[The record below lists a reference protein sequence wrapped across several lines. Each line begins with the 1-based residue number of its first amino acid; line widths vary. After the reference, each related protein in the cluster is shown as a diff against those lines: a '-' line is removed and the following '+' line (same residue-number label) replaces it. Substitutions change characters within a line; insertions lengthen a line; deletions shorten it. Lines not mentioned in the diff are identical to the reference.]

1 LKKIIN
7 GFLTI
12 SDIKYKKMNIGYQ
25 TDADLAKEEKL
36 AVLEDKSSDSTKY
49 VVWHI
54 EGGLGKNVAA
64 TALISSVKKQY
75 SDRKLI
81 LVVSYPEVF
90 LNHPDIHRVY
100 RVGMTSY
107 FYDDYIK
114 DKDTIVFKHEPYF
127 QSDHIMRK
135 KHLIEN
141 WCDLLG
147 VKFQKQ
153 LPILYPNMI
162 QKDMMFGWKRDK
174 PTMILHTN
182 GGPLQQNTLYSWTR
196 DMPYGVAQA
205 IVEKYASKYHII
217 QIGRDERQAV
227 PGVEFIN
234 IPMTNHE
241 LFSTLVLSDKRVLID
256 SSLQHA
262 AAAMQLKS
270 TVLWIGTS
278 PKNFG
283 YEMHSNITA
292 NTPKN
297 NVKMIDSYLFDYS
310 FDGIQHECP
319 YMDVNEMFNVND
331 IFKSIDK
338 Q

>member
-1 LKKIIN
+1 LKIIID

-12 SDIKYKKMNIGYQ
+12 SDIKYKKMNIGYKTE
-25 TDADLAKEEKL
+25 TDLLKEEKL
-36 AVLEDKSSDSTKY
+36 AILEDKSNDSTKY

-64 TALISSVKKQY
+64 TALISSIKQQY

-147 VKFQKQ
+147 IKFQKQ

-162 QKDMMFGWKRDK
+162 QKDIMYNWKRDK
-174 PTMILHTN
+174 PTMVIHTN

-196 DMPYGVAQA
+196 DMPYGVAQS
-205 IVEKYASKYHII
+205 IVEKYANKYHII

-227 PGVEFIN
+227 PGAEFVN
-234 IPMTNHE
+234 IQMTNHE

-270 TVLWIGTS
+270 TVLWVGTS

-283 YEMHSNITA
+283 YEMHSNIVA
-292 NTPKN
+292 SPPKG

-319 YMDVNEMFNVND
+319 YMDASEMFNIND
-331 IFKSIDK
+331 VFKSIDA

>member
-1 LKKIIN
+1 MN
-7 GFLTI
+7 VG
-12 SDIKYKKMNIGYQ
+12 YKTE
-25 TDADLAKEEKL
+25 TDLLKEEKL
-36 AVLEDKSSDSTKY
+36 AVLEDKSNNSTKY

-64 TALISSVKKQY
+64 TALISSVKKKY

-107 FYDDYIK
+107 FYDDFIK

-127 QSDHIMRK
+127 QSDHIMKK

-147 VKFQKQ
+147 VKYDKQ
-153 LPILYPNMI
+153 QPVLYPNMI
-162 QKDMMFGWKRDK
+162 QKDIMFNWKRDR
-174 PTMILHTN
+174 PVMVIHTN
-182 GGPLQQNTLYSWTR
+182 GGPVQQDTLYSWTR
-196 DMPYGVAQA
+196 DMPYGIAQR
-205 IVEKYASKYHII
+205 IVDKYSSKYHII
-217 QIGRDERQAV
+217 QIGRNPGHALN
-227 PGVEFIN
+227 GVEFVN
-234 IPMTNHE
+234 QPMTNHE
-241 LFSTLVLSDKRVLID
+241 LFSVLVLSDKRILID
-256 SSLQHA
+256 SCLQHA

-270 TVLWIGTS
+270 TVLWVGTS
-278 PKNFG
+278 SKNFG
-283 YEMHSNITA
+283 YELHDNIVA
-292 NTPKN
+292 KPPKG
-297 NVKMIDSYLFDYS
+297 NVKLVDSYLFDYS
-310 FDGIQHECP
+310 FDGIAHECP
-319 YMDVNEMFNVND
+319 YMDYEEMFDVNT

>member
-1 LKKIIN
+1 MEV
-7 GFLTI
+7 G
-12 SDIKYKKMNIGYQ
+12 YK
-25 TDADLAKEEKL
+25 TELDLLKEEKL
-36 AVLEDKSSDSTKY
+36 AVLEDKSNNSTKY

-64 TALISSVKKQY
+64 TALISSVKKKY

-81 LVVSYPEVF
+81 LVVSYPEIF

-107 FYDDYIK
+107 FYDDFIK

-127 QSDHIMRK
+127 QSDHIMKK

-147 VKFQKQ
+147 IKHDKQ
-153 LPILYPNMI
+153 IPVLYPNMI
-162 QKDMMFGWKRDK
+162 QQDIVYNWKRDK
-174 PTMILHTN
+174 PTMVIHTN
-182 GGPLQQNTLYSWTR
+182 GGPITQESLYSWTR
-196 DMPYGVAQA
+196 DMPYGIAVKIA
-205 IVEKYASKYHII
+205 EKYSSKYHII
-217 QIGRDERQAV
+217 QIGRDPGHAI
-227 PGVEFIN
+227 PGVEFISQQ
-234 IPMTNHE
+234 MTNHE
-241 LFSTLVLSDKRVLID
+241 LFSTLVLSEKRILID

-262 AAAMQLKS
+262 AAAMGLKS

-283 YEMHSNITA
+283 YEMHTNITSKP
-292 NTPKN
+292 PKG

-310 FDGIQHECP
+310 FDGIAHECP
-319 YMDVNEMFNVND
+319 YMDYSEMFDINS
-331 IFKSIDK
+331 IFKSIDN

>member
-1 LKKIIN
+1 MN
-7 GFLTI
+7 VG
-12 SDIKYKKMNIGYQ
+12 YKTE
-25 TDADLAKEEKL
+25 TDLLKEEKFT
-36 AVLEDKSSDSTKY
+36 VLEDKSNNSDKF

-64 TALISSVKKQY
+64 TALVSAVKEKY
-75 SDRKLI
+75 KDRKLV

-90 LNHPDIHRVY
+90 LNHPEIYRVY

-127 QSDHIMRK
+127 QSDHIMKK

-147 VKFQKQ
+147 IGYQKQ

-162 QKDMMFGWKRDK
+162 QKDVMYNWKRDK
-174 PTMILHTN
+174 PTMIIHSN
-182 GGPLQQNTLYSWTR
+182 GGPLIQDSLYSWTR
-196 DMPYGVAQA
+196 DMPYGLVQSL
-205 IVEKYASKYHII
+205 VEKYSKKYHVI
-217 QIGRDERQAV
+217 QIGRDLKHSV
-227 PGVEFIN
+227 NGVEFVN
-234 IPMTNHE
+234 QPMTNHE

-262 AAAMQLKS
+262 AAAMNLKS
-270 TVLWIGTS
+270 TVIWVGTS

-283 YEMHSNITA
+283 YDMHSNIVA
-292 NTPKN
+292 KPPKG

-310 FDGIQHECP
+310 FEGVAHECP
-319 YMDVNEMFNVND
+319 YNDVNEMLDIND
-331 IFKSIDK
+331 VFKSIDK

>member
-1 LKKIIN
+1 MKV
-7 GFLTI
+7 GFQTEIDL
-12 SDIKYKKMNIGYQ
+12 IK
-25 TDADLAKEEKL
+25 DEKL
-36 AVLEDKSSDSTKY
+36 VVLEDKSSNSTKY

-64 TALISSVKKQY
+64 TALINNVKRKY

-107 FYDDYIK
+107 FYDDFIK

-127 QSDHIMRK
+127 QSDHIMKK

-147 VKFQKQ
+147 IKYENQQ
-153 LPILYPNMI
+153 PILYPNMI
-162 QKDMMFGWKRDK
+162 QKEFQHSWRRDR
-174 PTMILHTN
+174 PVMVIHTN
-182 GGPLQQNTLYSWTR
+182 GGPLDQQSIYSWTR
-196 DMPYGVAQA
+196 DMPMGLAQN
-205 IVEKYASKYHII
+205 IVNRYQSKYHII
-217 QIGRDERQAV
+217 QIGRNPAHAI

-234 IPMTNHE
+234 QPMSNHE
-241 LFSTLVLSDKRVLID
+241 LFSLLNATEKRVLID

-262 AAAMQLKS
+262 AAAFKLKS
-270 TVLWIGTS
+270 TVLWIGTT

-283 YEMHSNITA
+283 YDLHTNLVA
-292 NTPKN
+292 KPPKG
-297 NVKMIDSYLFDYS
+297 NVKMVDSYLFDYS
-310 FDGIQHECP
+310 FDGVVHECP
-319 YMDVNEMFNVND
+319 YNDMSEMFDMND
-331 IFKSIDK
+331 IYKAIEK
-338 Q
+338 T

>member
-1 LKKIIN
+1 MNVGYKTETD
-7 GFLTI
+7 FL
-12 SDIKYKKMNIGYQ
+12 
-25 TDADLAKEEKL
+25 KEEKL
-36 AVLEDKSSDSTKY
+36 AVLEDKSNNSTKY
-49 VVWHI
+49 IVWHI
-54 EGGLGKNVAA
+54 EGGLGKNIAA
-64 TALISSVKKQY
+64 TALISSVKQKY
-75 SDRKLI
+75 KDRKLI

-107 FYDDYIK
+107 FYDDFIK

-147 VKFQKQ
+147 VKHENQ
-153 LPILYPNMI
+153 LPILYPNMM
-162 QKDMMFGWKRDK
+162 QKDIMYNWKRDK

-196 DMPYGVAQA
+196 DMPFGIANA
-205 IVEKYASKYHII
+205 IVEKYSSRYHII
-217 QIGRDERQAV
+217 QIGRDPGHAV
-227 PGVEFIN
+227 PGTEFIN

-262 AAAMQLKS
+262 AAAMNLKS
-270 TVLWIGTS
+270 TVLWVGTS

-283 YEMHSNITA
+283 YQMHSNIVA
-292 NTPKN
+292 KPPKG
-297 NVKMIDSYLFDYS
+297 NVKMIDAYLFDYS
-310 FDGIQHECP
+310 FEGISHECP
-319 YMDVNEMFNVND
+319 YMDANEMFDIND

>member
-1 LKKIIN
+1 MDVGYKTETD
-7 GFLTI
+7 FL
-12 SDIKYKKMNIGYQ
+12 
-25 TDADLAKEEKL
+25 KEEKL
-36 AVLEDKSSDSTKY
+36 AILEDKSNNSTKY

-64 TALISSVKKQY
+64 TSLISSVKQKHK
-75 SDRKLI
+75 DRKLI

-107 FYDDYIK
+107 FYDDFING
-114 DKDTIVFKHEPYF
+114 KDTIIFKHEPYF
-127 QSDHIMRK
+127 QSDHITKK

-147 VKFQKQ
+147 IKYEKQ

-162 QKDMMFGWKRDK
+162 QKDIVYNWKRDR
-174 PTMILHTN
+174 PTMIIHTN
-182 GGPLQQNTLYSWTR
+182 GGPLQQDTLYSWTR
-196 DMPYGVAQA
+196 DMPYAIANA
-205 IVEKYASKYHII
+205 IVEKYSSKYHII
-217 QIGRDERQAV
+217 QIGRDVNQAV
-227 PGVEFIN
+227 PGVEFVN

-262 AAAMQLKS
+262 AAAMGLKS
-270 TVLWIGTS
+270 TVLWVGTS

-283 YEMHSNITA
+283 YDMHSNIVA
-292 NTPKN
+292 KPPKG

-310 FDGIQHECP
+310 FDGVAHECP
-319 YMDVNEMFNVND
+319 YMDVNEMFDINE

>member
-1 LKKIIN
+1 MTSDTKYNDIMNVGYKTQIDE
-7 GFLTI
+7 TI
-12 SDIKYKKMNIGYQ
+12 
-25 TDADLAKEEKL
+25 EEKKVIL
-36 AVLEDKSSDSTKY
+36 QDSSNNSNKF

-64 TALISSVKKQY
+64 TALISSVKQKY

-114 DKDTIVFKHEPYF
+114 GKDTIVFRQEPYF
-127 QSDHIMRK
+127 QSAHIMRQ

-147 VKFQKQ
+147 IEYNKQ

-162 QKDMMFGWKRDK
+162 QKDMVFAWRRER
-174 PTMILHTN
+174 PILLIHTN
-182 GGPLQQNTLYSWTR
+182 GGAMDQTSLYAWTR
-196 DMPYGVAQA
+196 DIPFGIGRA
-205 IVEKYASKYHII
+205 IVDLLSSKYHII
-217 QIGRDERQAV
+217 QVGRDEAHAL
-227 PGVEFIN
+227 PGAEFVN
-234 IPMTNHE
+234 RMMTNHE
-241 LFSTLVLSDKRVLID
+241 LFSLLLASEKRLLID

-262 AAAMQLKS
+262 AAALGLKS

-278 PKNFG
+278 YKNFG
-283 YEMHSNITA
+283 YDLHSNILA
-292 NTPKN
+292 NPPKG
-297 NVKMIDSYLFDYS
+297 NVKMVDSYLFDYS
-310 FDGIQHECP
+310 FEGIIHECP
-319 YMDVNEMFNVND
+319 YMDVIDMFDTNQIYN
-331 IFKSIDK
+331 SILNT
-338 Q
+338 

>member
-1 LKKIIN
+1 MNVGYK
-7 GFLTI
+7 TE
-12 SDIKYKKMNIGYQ
+12 SD
-25 TDADLAKEEKL
+25 LLKEEKF
-36 AVLEDKSSDSTKY
+36 AVLEDKSNNSNKY

-64 TALISSVKKQY
+64 TALISSVKQKY
-75 SDRKLI
+75 KDRKLI

-127 QSDHIMRK
+127 QSEHIMRK

-147 VKFQKQ
+147 IKYEKQ
-153 LPILYPNMI
+153 YPILYPNMI
-162 QKDMMFGWKRDK
+162 QKDVMFNWKRDR
-174 PTMILHTN
+174 PTLILHTN
-182 GGPLQQNTLYSWTR
+182 GGPLQQDTLYSWTR
-196 DMPYGVAQA
+196 DMPYGIAQA
-205 IVEKYASKYHII
+205 IAEKYSNRYHII
-217 QIGRDERQAV
+217 QVGRDPRQAA
-227 PGVEFIN
+227 PNVEFVN
-234 IPMTNHE
+234 MQMTNHE
-241 LFSTLVLSDKRVLID
+241 LFSMLVLSEKRVLID
-256 SSLQHA
+256 SCLQHA
-262 AAAMQLKS
+262 AAAMKMKS

-278 PKNFG
+278 HKNFG
-283 YEMHSNITA
+283 YDLHSNIIA
-292 NTPKN
+292 KPPKG

-310 FDGIQHECP
+310 FEGIAHECP
-319 YMDVNEMFNVND
+319 YMDYSEMFDINE

>member
-1 LKKIIN
+1 MKVGFQTEIDLLK
-7 GFLTI
+7 
-12 SDIKYKKMNIGYQ
+12 D
-25 TDADLAKEEKL
+25 EKL
-36 AVLEDKSSDSTKY
+36 TVLEDKSSNSTKY

-64 TALISSVKKQY
+64 TALINNVRRKY

-81 LVVSYPEVF
+81 MVVSYPEVF

-127 QSDHIMRK
+127 QSDHIMKK

-147 VKFQKQ
+147 IKYENQQPV
-153 LPILYPNMI
+153 LYPNMI
-162 QKDMMFGWKRDK
+162 QKEFQHSWRRER
-174 PTMILHTN
+174 PVMILHTN
-182 GGPLQQNTLYSWTR
+182 GGPLDQQSIYAWTR
-196 DMPYGVAQA
+196 DMPMGLVQN
-205 IVEKYASKYHII
+205 IVNKYQSKYHII
-217 QIGRDERQAV
+217 QVGRNPAHAI

-234 IPMTNHE
+234 QPMANHE
-241 LFSTLVLSDKRVLID
+241 LFSMLNASEKRVLID

-262 AAAMQLKS
+262 AAAFKLKS
-270 TVLWIGTS
+270 TVLWIGTT

-283 YEMHSNITA
+283 YDLHTNLVA
-292 NTPKN
+292 KPPKG

-310 FDGIQHECP
+310 FDGVIHECP
-319 YMDVNEMFNVND
+319 YNDMSEMFDMND
-331 IFKSIDK
+331 IYKAIEK
-338 Q
+338 T

>member
-1 LKKIIN
+1 MNVGYKTETD
-7 GFLTI
+7 FL
-12 SDIKYKKMNIGYQ
+12 
-25 TDADLAKEEKL
+25 KEEKL
-36 AVLEDKSSDSTKY
+36 AVLEDKSNNSTKY
-49 VVWHI
+49 IVWHI
-54 EGGLGKNVAA
+54 EGGLGKNIAA
-64 TALISSVKKQY
+64 TALISSVKQKY
-75 SDRKLI
+75 KDRKLI

-107 FYDDYIK
+107 FYDDFIK
-114 DKDTIVFKHEPYF
+114 DKDTLVFKHEPYF
-127 QSDHIMRK
+127 QSDHIMKK

-147 VKFQKQ
+147 VKYENQI
-153 LPILYPNMI
+153 PILYPNML
-162 QKDMMFGWKRDK
+162 QKDIVYNWKRDK

-196 DMPYGVAQA
+196 DMPFGIANA
-205 IVEKYASKYHII
+205 IVEKYSSKYHII
-217 QIGRDERQAV
+217 QIGRDPGHAV
-227 PGVEFIN
+227 PGTEFIN
-234 IPMTNHE
+234 VPMTNHE

-262 AAAMQLKS
+262 AAAMNLKS
-270 TVLWIGTS
+270 TVLWVGTS

-283 YEMHSNITA
+283 YQMHSNIVA
-292 NTPKN
+292 KPPKG
-297 NVKMIDSYLFDYS
+297 NVKMIDAYLFDYS
-310 FDGIQHECP
+310 FDGIAHECP
-319 YMDVNEMFNVND
+319 YMDASEMFDIND

>member
-1 LKKIIN
+1 MNVGYKTETD
-7 GFLTI
+7 FL
-12 SDIKYKKMNIGYQ
+12 
-25 TDADLAKEEKL
+25 KEEKL
-36 AVLEDKSSDSTKY
+36 AVLEDKSNNSTKY
-49 VVWHI
+49 IVWHI
-54 EGGLGKNVAA
+54 EGGLGKNIAA
-64 TALISSVKKQY
+64 TALISSVKQKY
-75 SDRKLI
+75 KDRKLI

-107 FYDDYIK
+107 FYDDFIK
-114 DKDTIVFKHEPYF
+114 DKDTLVFKHEPYF
-127 QSDHIMRK
+127 QSDHIMKK

-147 VKFQKQ
+147 VKHENQT
-153 LPILYPNMI
+153 PILYPNML
-162 QKDMMFGWKRDK
+162 QKDIVYNWKRDK

-196 DMPYGVAQA
+196 DMPFGIANA
-205 IVEKYASKYHII
+205 IVEKYSSRYHII
-217 QIGRDERQAV
+217 QIGRDPGHAV
-227 PGVEFIN
+227 PGTEFIN
-234 IPMTNHE
+234 IQMTNHE

-262 AAAMQLKS
+262 TAAMNLKS
-270 TVLWIGTS
+270 TVLWVGTS

-283 YEMHSNITA
+283 YQMHSNIVA
-292 NTPKN
+292 KPPKG
-297 NVKMIDSYLFDYS
+297 NVKMIDAYLFDYS
-310 FDGIQHECP
+310 FDGIAHECP
-319 YMDVNEMFNVND
+319 YMDASEMFDIND

>member
-1 LKKIIN
+1 MN
-7 GFLTI
+7 VG
-12 SDIKYKKMNIGYQ
+12 YKTE
-25 TDADLAKEEKL
+25 TDLLKEEKI
-36 AVLEDKSSDSTKY
+36 AVLEDKSNNSTKY
-49 VVWHI
+49 VVWHV
-54 EGGLGKNVAA
+54 EGGLGKNIAA
-64 TALISSVKKQY
+64 TSLISAVKQKY
-75 SDRKLI
+75 KDRKLI

-100 RVGMTSY
+100 RVGMVSY

-114 DKDTIVFKHEPYF
+114 DKDTIIFKHEPYF
-127 QSDHIMRK
+127 QSAHITKK

-141 WCDLLG
+141 WCDLLD
-147 VKFQKQ
+147 VKYEKQ
-153 LPILYPNMI
+153 QPILYPNMI
-162 QKDMMFGWKRDK
+162 QKDIIFNWKRDR

-196 DMPYGVAQA
+196 DMPYGIAQA
-205 IVEKYASKYHII
+205 IVEKYSNKYHII
-217 QIGRDERQAV
+217 QIGRD
-227 PGVEFIN
+227 PGHAIPGTEFVN
-234 IPMTNHE
+234 APMTNHE

-262 AAAMQLKS
+262 AAAMNLKS
-270 TVLWIGTS
+270 TVLWIGTT

-283 YEMHSNITA
+283 YDLHSNVVA
-292 NTPKN
+292 KPPKG

-310 FDGIQHECP
+310 FDGIAHECP
-319 YMDVNEMFNVND
+319 YMDANEMFDIND

>member
-1 LKKIIN
+1 MNVGYK
-7 GFLTI
+7 TE
-12 SDIKYKKMNIGYQ
+12 SD
-25 TDADLAKEEKL
+25 LLKEEKF
-36 AVLEDKSSDSTKY
+36 AVLEDKSNNSNKY

-64 TALISSVKKQY
+64 TSLISSVKQKY
-75 SDRKLI
+75 KDRKLI

-127 QSDHIMRK
+127 QSDHIMKK

-147 VKFQKQ
+147 IKYEKQ
-153 LPILYPNMI
+153 YPILYPNMI
-162 QKDMMFGWKRDK
+162 QKDIMFNWKRDK
-174 PTMILHTN
+174 PTMVIHTN
-182 GGPLQQNTLYSWTR
+182 GGPLQQDTLYSWTR
-196 DMPYGVAQA
+196 DMPYGIALSIA
-205 IVEKYASKYHII
+205 EKYANKYHII
-217 QIGRDERQAV
+217 QVGRDPGHAI
-227 PGVEFIN
+227 PGVEFVN
-234 IPMTNHE
+234 MNMTNHE
-241 LFSTLVLSDKRVLID
+241 LFSILVLSEKRVLID
-256 SSLQHA
+256 SCLQHA
-262 AAAMQLKS
+262 AAAMKLKS
-270 TVLWIGTS
+270 TVLWVGTT

-283 YEMHSNITA
+283 YDMHSNIIA
-292 NTPKN
+292 KPPKG

-310 FDGIQHECP
+310 FEGIAHECP
-319 YMDVNEMFNVND
+319 YMDVSEMFDMND